1 MDLTSFTKRVRAGKT
16 LAGTESKHKNGIGI
30 FQYLQT

>member
-1 MDLTSFTKRVRAGKT
+1 MDLISFIKRVRAGKT